1 MQIAIIPTE
10 IFTPNNCINIKH
22 QTNSWIDLKIVR
34 VLRRNILIVLGILN
48 NSEKISEHKIPNII
62 PKEMLNIQLAN
73 AIKIV
78 SFNLPNKFINISIF
92 ILGCIADD
100 KNSIKIPK
108 PPK

>member
-34 VLRRNILIVLGILN
+34 ILLSNILIALGILN
-48 NSEKISEHKIPNII
+48 NSKKISEVKIPNII
-62 PKEMLNIQLAN
+62 PKVMLNIQLAN
-73 AIKIV
+73 AIKTV

-92 ILGCIADD
+92 IFGFTIDD
-100 KNSIKIPK
+100 KNHQ
-108 PPK
+108 

>member
-1 MQIAIIPTE
+1 MQMAIIPTE

-34 VLRRNILIVLGILN
+34 IVLRNILKIFGILN
-48 NSEKISEHKIPNII
+48 NLKKISEDKIPNIN
-62 PKEMLNIQLAN
+62 PKVMLNIQLAN

-78 SFNLPNKFINISIF
+78 SFNLKIKFINISMF
-92 ILGCIADD
+92 ILGLAIDD
-100 KNSIKIPK
+100 KNSIKISN